1 MQSKD
6 ASIRKRSQI
15 AKANR
20 MMFLWVVVT
29 SVIVGFALVGS
40 LFLVQKLLFNEK
52 ILSEKNKTIAT
63 LNTNNNN
70 IEELKSQVRVLD
82 SNTALS
88 DVKSDPSDQPVQV
101 ILDAL
106 PSEAN
111 VLALGASL
119 PTKLLNDI
127 NGLTLDALQ
136 VDPINAD
143 LAIDPTGTSSLIDQ
157 PSISFRFSVT
167 GTETALQEALS
178 KLERSIRAI
187 DIVSLRI
194 ESKGQDSSVMTVQAR
209 AYYEPARVVELQDKV
224 VKP

>member
-29 SVIVGFALVGS
+29 SVVVGFALVGS

-52 ILSEKNKTIAT
+52 VLSEKNKTIAT
-63 LNTNNNN
+63 LNNNNQN
-70 IEELKSQVRVLD
+70 IEELKSQIRVLD
-82 SNTALS
+82 SNSALS
-88 DVKSDPSDQPVQV
+88 SVKSDPSDQPVQV

-111 VLALGASL
+111 ALALGASL
-119 PTKLLNDI
+119 QTKLLNDVS
-127 NGLTLDALQ
+127 GLTLDALQ
-136 VDPINAD
+136 VDPVDSETQVNSSI
-143 LAIDPTGTSSLIDQ
+143 TSPLVDQ
-157 PSISFRFSVT
+157 PSISFRFTVS
-167 GTETALQEALS
+167 GSEEALKQALS
-178 KLERSIRAI
+178 KLERSIRSI

-194 ESKGQDSSVMTVQAR
+194 ESKGPDASAMTVQAK
-209 AYYEPARVVELQDKV
+209 AYYEPARLVELRDKV

>member
-20 MMFLWVVVT
+20 MMFLWVMIT
-29 SVIVGFALVGS
+29 SVVVGFALVGS

-52 ILSEKNKTIAT
+52 VLSEKNKTIAT
-63 LNTNNNN
+63 LNSNNNN
-70 IEELKSQVRVLD
+70 IEELKSQIRVLD
-82 SNTALS
+82 SSSALS
-88 DVKSDPSDQPVQV
+88 SVKSDPSDQPVQV

-111 VLALGASL
+111 ALALGASL
-119 PTKLLNDI
+119 QTKLLNNI

-136 VDPINAD
+136 VDPVNSDTLIS
-143 LAIDPTGTSSLIDQ
+143 PSTTSTLIDQ

-167 GTETALQEALS
+167 GSETALKEALS
-178 KLERSIRAI
+178 KLERSIRSI
-187 DIVSLRI
+187 DVVSLRI
-194 ESKGQDSSVMTVQAR
+194 ESKGKDSSIMTVQAK
-209 AYYEPARVVELQDKV
+209 AYYEPARVVELRDKV

>member
-1 MQSKD
+1 MQSKE

-29 SVIVGFALVGS
+29 SVVVGFALVGS
-40 LFLVQKLLFNEK
+40 LFLVQKLIFNEK

-63 LNTNNNN
+63 LNNNNNN
-70 IEELKSQVRVLD
+70 IEELKSQIRVLD
-82 SNTALS
+82 SSAALS
-88 DVKSDPSDQPVQV
+88 EAKSDPGDQAVQV

-111 VLALGASL
+111 SLALGASL
-119 PTKLLNDI
+119 QTKLLNNV

-136 VDPINAD
+136 VDPVN
-143 LAIDPTGTSSLIDQ
+143 IDSTSSQSSSSSLADQ

-167 GTETALQEALS
+167 GSEAALREALT
-178 KLERSIRAI
+178 KIERSIRAI

-194 ESKGQDSSVMTVQAR
+194 ESKGTDNSTMTVQAK

>member
-1 MQSKD
+1 MHPKD

-20 MMFLWVVVT
+20 MMFLWVMVT
-29 SVIVGFALVGS
+29 SVVVGFALVGS

-52 ILSEKNKTIAT
+52 VLNEKNKTIAT
-63 LNTNNNN
+63 LNNNNAN
-70 IEELKSQVRVLD
+70 IEELKSQIRVLD
-82 SNTALS
+82 SNSALS
-88 DVKSDPSDQPVQV
+88 SVKSNPTDQPVQV

-111 VLALGASL
+111 ALALGASL
-119 PTKLLNDI
+119 QTKLLSGI

-136 VDPINAD
+136 VDPVDSEA
-143 LAIDPTGTSSLIDQ
+143 SSGFGASSTLVDQ
-157 PSISFRFSVT
+157 PSLSFRFSVT
-167 GTETALQEALS
+167 GSEAALKEALG
-178 KLERSIRAI
+178 KLERSIRSI

-194 ESKGQDSSVMTVQAR
+194 ESKSSDVSTMTVQAK
-209 AYYEPARVVELQDKV
+209 AYYEPARIVELRDKV